1 MSVQMITPLRAK
13 CQDRGT
19 NGLLN
24 ATKCTFPSNPV
35 YMLQRILSV

>member
-1 MSVQMITPLRAK
+1 MSVQIITPLRAK
-13 CQDRGT
+13 RQDRRT

-24 ATKCTFPSNPV
+24 ETKCTFPSKPM